1 MVKESGSC
9 NEYSPEKYVLFKVT
23 PVEITVV
30 LDSYKRWKWNWNVGT
45 MNILVT
51 NWILMLHYFVFGI
64 SRMVLTENSLPNPND
79 ITRF

>member
-30 LDSYKRWKWNWNVGT
+30 LDSYKR
-45 MNILVT
+45 
-51 NWILMLHYFVFGI
+51 
-64 SRMVLTENSLPNPND
+64 
-79 ITRF
+79 